1 MSANKLQYNDPL
13 NPPGGTSTLPFRD
26 DAQRLIDQKKFDE
39 LESLWMS
46 QLDGD
51 PSDVDS
57 FVAIAR
63 LLRKSEQRT
72 QSDTLLGLLSDALL
86 EKKLWPLRLQLLK
99 ELGRLSRHP
108 ATLRPQIEQA
118 LRGAHGSQKN
128 FQRVYDF
135 AGFSDPTSNPVE
147 KAEKI
152 ETWLHYDEGEMYFMA
167 GRGAG
172 IVTELNPDLGI
183 TRLDFEKDKRISV
196 PIGAAAKYLVPL
208 PHGHVLREKFSD
220 AEKLRAE
227 AKKSPSQFFA
237 RILQSFGRPM
247 QMGEVRD
254 AVIGIV
260 PEEKWSSW
268 WTAARKN
275 PQIVISGSGAK
286 ATYAW
291 SSSTGEADQAIKRD
305 FDRADPK
312 AKLDLAR
319 KHSAR
324 SKDLADYFSARLAS
338 EAARLAP
345 RDPAAAW
352 QIAATLETLP
362 GQYTTQLDPK
372 SLITGAL
379 ASRVIAAMSDKPLRE
394 RALTQVREM
403 HPEWP
408 KVYGEVFFLDDE
420 PRILSLIIAALDEAG
435 HTDLRDRL
443 IDETLRYP
451 RRHPRAFYWF
461 VKQLNEQATLTEKT
475 NYNLLFQIIEAINS
489 DEFSAVRSRLKDMF
503 DQGGLVLRIIT
514 GVDNEEQARKL
525 VETLDRYGAIE
536 EYRRENAKHAAMM
549 KFPQLR
555 EPQAEPVYATKQML
569 EQKRAEL
576 TNLKTVEIPAN
587 SKALQAARE
596 MGDLREN
603 FEYKAARARA
613 EYLSARVGEL
623 ASEISR
629 VQVLNPEQVDTSV
642 VRVGTKVALANGD
655 ERREVTILGPWESAP
670 EHGVYSNQADVAK
683 ALLGHA
689 TGDLVTF
696 MGNDY
701 QIESIRMWAQ

>member
-1 MSANKLQYNDPL
+1 
-13 NPPGGTSTLPFRD
+13 
-26 DAQRLIDQKKFDE
+26 
-39 LESLWMS
+39 MS
-46 QLDGD
+46 QLERD

-57 FVAIAR
+57 FIAVAR
-63 LLRKSEQRT
+63 VLRKSEQRT
-72 QSDTLLGLLSDALL
+72 QSDTLLGLLNDTLL
-86 EKKLWPLRLQLLK
+86 EKKRWPLRLTVLK
-99 ELGRLSRHP
+99 ELGRLSKHP
-108 ATLRPQIEQA
+108 ATLRPQFEQA
-118 LRGAHGSQKN
+118 LRGAHGTHRN
-128 FQRVYDF
+128 FQRIFDF
-135 AGFSDPTSNPVE
+135 AGFSEPTSNPVE
-147 KAEKI
+147 RAEKI
-152 ETWLHYDEGEMYFMA
+152 ETWLRYDEGEMYFMA

-183 TRLDFEKDKRISV
+183 ARLDFENDKRV
-196 PIGAAAKYLVPL
+196 PMPIGAAAKYLTPL
-208 PHGHVLREKFSD
+208 AEGHVLREKFSNP
-220 AEKLRAE
+220 EGVRAE
-227 AKKSPSQFFA
+227 AKKSPSLFFA

-260 PEEKWSSW
+260 PEEKWASW

-275 PQIVISGSGAK
+275 TQIIINGSGAK

-291 SSSTGEADQAIKRD
+291 SSSSGEADESIKRA
-305 FDRADPK
+305 FDRAEPK

-324 SKDLADYFSARLAS
+324 SKALADYVSTKLAA
-338 EAARLAP
+338 EAARIAP
-345 RDPAAAW
+345 RDPATAW

-362 GQYTTQLDPK
+362 GEYTAQLDPK
-372 SLITGAL
+372 SLITGPL
-379 ASRVIAAMSDKPLRE
+379 ASRVIAAVSDKPLRE

-408 KVYGEVFFLDDE
+408 KVYSEVFFLDED
-420 PRILSLIIAALDEAG
+420 PRILSVIIAALEEGG
-435 HTDLRDRL
+435 HKELRDRL

-451 RRHPRAFYWF
+451 RRHPRAFFWF
-461 VKQLNEQATLTEKT
+461 VKQLNELETLNEKT
-475 NYNLLFQIIEAINS
+475 TYTLLFQMIDAISS
-489 DEFSAVRSRLKDMF
+489 DEFSAVRAKLKEMF
-503 DQGGLVLRIIT
+503 DHGGLALRIIS

-525 VETLDRYGAIE
+525 VETIDRYGAIE
-536 EYRRENAKHAAMM
+536 EYRRETAKHAALM

-555 EPQAEPVYATKQML
+555 EPEAEPVYATTAML

-587 SKALQAARE
+587 SRALQAARE

-629 VQVLNPEQVDTSV
+629 VQVLNPQSVDTSV
-642 VRVGTKVALANGD
+642 VRVGTKVALTNGD

-670 EHGVYSNQADVAK
+670 EHGVYSNQSDVAK

-701 QIESIRMWAQ
+701 QIESIRMWAE